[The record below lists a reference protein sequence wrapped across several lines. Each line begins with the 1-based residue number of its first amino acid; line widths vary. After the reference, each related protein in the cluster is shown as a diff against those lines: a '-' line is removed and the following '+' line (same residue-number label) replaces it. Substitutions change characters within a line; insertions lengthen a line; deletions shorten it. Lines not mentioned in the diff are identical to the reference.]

1 MFSHQQR
8 SRLVFAHL
16 EFKNL
21 KIFNFKSVEMG
32 QSRKSVNLCP
42 VVNILFQIS
51 GRFAEIAWSISNAL
65 NVKD

>member
-1 MFSHQQR
+1 
-8 SRLVFAHL
+8 
-16 EFKNL
+16 
-21 KIFNFKSVEMG
+21 MG

-65 NVKD
+65 NAKD